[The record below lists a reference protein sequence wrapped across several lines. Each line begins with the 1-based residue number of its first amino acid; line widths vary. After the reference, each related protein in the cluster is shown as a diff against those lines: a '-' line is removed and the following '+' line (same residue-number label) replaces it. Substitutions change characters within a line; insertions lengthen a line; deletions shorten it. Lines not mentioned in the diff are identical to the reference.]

1 MRLAVCRPT
10 MRSVTVRVG
19 GRAHRA
25 VSRRWVSPRS
35 CTQSVARA
43 SRSATG
49 YGMGLGPQ
57 AIATISL
64 AMVTAGFAG
73 STLTPRLARRLGD
86 RAVLASGGGLI
97 SLGFLGMALF
107 HDTLAQCVACALVVG
122 LATGLFES
130 ITRTMSAEV
139 VEEPETALAV
149 GLNELA
155 LSLGAAI
162 GAAVIGAFFAA
173 HAVRGTTHISESGYL
188 WGWGA
193 CACAALVGMAL
204 ALRYRGPREA
214 HATYGQQPARSGE
227 LA

>member
-1 MRLAVCRPT
+1 M
-10 MRSVTVRVG
+10 
-19 GRAHRA
+19 
-25 VSRRWVSPRS
+25 
-35 CTQSVARA
+35 ARA

-173 HAVRGTTHISESGYL
+173 HAVCGTTHISESGYL

>member
-1 MRLAVCRPT
+1 M
-10 MRSVTVRVG
+10 
-19 GRAHRA
+19 
-25 VSRRWVSPRS
+25 
-35 CTQSVARA
+35 ARA

-57 AIATISL
+57 PIATISL

-97 SLGFLGMALF
+97 SLGFLGMVLF
-107 HDTLAQCVACALVVG
+107 HDTLAQYVACALVVG

-130 ITRTMSAEV
+130 ITRTLSAEV

-155 LSLGAAI
+155 LGAAI

-214 HATYGQQPARSGE
+214 HATYGQQSARSGE